1 MFSRG
6 CVVVRLAFRMMSLL
20 FLCVGTI
27 AAAVD
32 TIASVSASRMILT
45 PLASVWTDVSPASLL
60 KLQGMLEMRFG
71 AAAWSAVDDMLLSQ
85 PAFIVLFVLSLVFW
99 MVGYKKPSLAGRFAA

>member
-1 MFSRG
+1 M
-6 CVVVRLAFRMMSLL
+6 VRLAFRMLSLL

-32 TIASVSASRMILT
+32 TIASVSASRVILT

-60 KLQGMLEMRFG
+60 KLQDMLEMRFG
-71 AAAWSAVDDMLLSQ
+71 AAAWSTVNEMLLPQ
-85 PAFIVLFVLSLVFW
+85 PAFVVLFALSLMFW
-99 MVGYKKPSLAGRFAA
+99 MIGYKKPSLAGRFAA

>member
-1 MFSRG
+1 M
-6 CVVVRLAFRMMSLL
+6 VRLAFRMLSLL

-32 TIASVSASRMILT
+32 AIASVSASRVILT
-45 PLASVWTDVSPASLL
+45 PLASIWNDVSPGSLL
-60 KLQGMLEMRFG
+60 KLQSMLEMRFG
-71 AAAWSAVDDMLLSQ
+71 PAAWSAVQDMLLPQ
-85 PAFIVLFVLSLVFW
+85 PGFVVLFALSLVFW